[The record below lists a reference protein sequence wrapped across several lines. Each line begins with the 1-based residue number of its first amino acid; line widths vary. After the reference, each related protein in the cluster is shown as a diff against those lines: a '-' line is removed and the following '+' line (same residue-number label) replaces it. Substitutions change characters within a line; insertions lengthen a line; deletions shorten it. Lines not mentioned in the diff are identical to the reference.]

1 MNKLIDAIESA
12 YCWEGGASATH
23 QPKASSPNFLVFS
36 VCGSST
42 CENGGDVDSIRS
54 MVRDLRGQSFTE
66 DNVTYTIES
75 ASCEIGSREYE
86 RDEDTGE
93 IEYDGD
99 FSVSVSGRVTV
110 REKRI

>member
-1 MNKLIDAIESA
+1 MNKIIEAIENA

-23 QPKASSPNFLVFS
+23 LPKASSPNFLVFS

-42 CENGGDVDSIRS
+42 CEHGGDVDNIYGQ
-54 MVRDLRGQSFTE
+54 VRDLRGQSFTE
-66 DNVTYTIES
+66 GNTTYIIES

-93 IEYDGD
+93 IDYSGD
-99 FSVSVSGRVTV
+99 FSVSVKGRVTV